1 MFNMENRMV
10 DFKIKTI
17 KLWFLRRYEKMVES
31 KWTRLFIIT
40 SIVQTFITII
50 IQSLVV
56 GRNQYAS
63 SFFQDSWQE
72 QLKIDNSTSF
82 ECKANI
88 VARMYNIVGENIII
102 LLSNVFLLFFCYDAI
117 FNQNTIQIITVV
129 IVNYAIG
136 IVAAI
141 QIVEIHRWKDQAV
154 ECVPS
159 FKTFNFKVEFYEVP
173 SIVILLLCATM
184 MGFFTWKL
192 YQQFGWNIYKR
203 IGADRNMQKIFR
215 SMLIFVMHLKLDLF
229 FMVVLSVVACVV
241 LSQNDKLHST
251 PLYWFHVIVTVL
263 IFILQGLA
271 YHMLREESHLG
282 MKIFIG
288 LWLIPIADFIALL
301 IKSIGTSA
309 QDSWYF
315 FIIFIVF
322 GIIMALL
329 TIIWSIIVL
338 NNFDKGLKRHLTTGI
353 GNIQRPPITEQT
365 SQTQPP
371 SRWAID
377 DEDDQSYP

>member
-1 MFNMENRMV
+1 
-10 DFKIKTI
+10 
-17 KLWFLRRYEKMVES
+17 MVES

-56 GRNQYAS
+56 GRNQNAS
-63 SFFQDSWQE
+63 SLFQEMWQNKNITD
-72 QLKIDNSTSF
+72 LSNPTALD
-82 ECKANI
+82 CKANI
-88 VARMYNIVGENIII
+88 VARMYNIVGENVII

-129 IVNYAIG
+129 VVNYAIG

-141 QIVEIHRWKDQAV
+141 QIVEVLRWRNQAV
-154 ECVPS
+154 ECVPGFLS
-159 FKTFNFKVEFYEVP
+159 YNFRVEFYEVP

-229 FMVVLSVVACVV
+229 FMVVLSIVACVV
-241 LSQNDKLHST
+241 LTQNETLKHT
-251 PLYWFHVIVTVL
+251 FLYWFHVIVTVL
-263 IFILQGLA
+263 IFILQALA

-301 IKSIGTSA
+301 VKSIGTSA

-329 TIIWSIIVL
+329 TLIWSIIVL

-353 GNIQRPPITEQT
+353 GNIERPPVTEQT
-365 SQTQPP
+365 SQSQP
-371 SRWAID
+371 SGRWAID
-377 DEDDQSYP
+377 EED

>member
-1 MFNMENRMV
+1 
-10 DFKIKTI
+10 
-17 KLWFLRRYEKMVES
+17 MVES

-56 GRNQYAS
+56 GRNQNAS
-63 SFFQDSWQE
+63 SFFQEMWQTE
-72 QLKIDNSTSF
+72 YGNSLPNPAAS

-88 VARMYNIVGENIII
+88 VGRMYNIVGENIII

-129 IVNYAIG
+129 VVNYAIG

-141 QIVEIHRWKDQAV
+141 QIVEIQRWRNQAV
-154 ECVPS
+154 DCVLGFSNFS
-159 FKTFNFKVEFYEVP
+159 FRVELYEVP

-203 IGADRNMQKIFR
+203 IGADRKMQ
-215 SMLIFVMHLKLDLF
+215 M
-229 FMVVLSVVACVV
+229 ACVV
-241 LSQNDKLHST
+241 LSQNDKLKST
-251 PLYWFHVIVTVL
+251 FLYWFHVIVTVL
-263 IFILQGLA
+263 IFILQALA

-301 IKSIGTSA
+301 VKSIGTSA
-309 QDSWYF
+309 QDS
-315 FIIFIVF
+315 
-322 GIIMALL
+322 
-329 TIIWSIIVL
+329 
-338 NNFDKGLKRHLTTGI
+338 
-353 GNIQRPPITEQT
+353 NIERPPVTEQT
-365 SQTQPP
+365 SQSQP
-371 SRWAID
+371 SGRWAID
-377 DEDDQSYP
+377 EED

>member
-1 MFNMENRMV
+1 
-10 DFKIKTI
+10 
-17 KLWFLRRYEKMVES
+17 MVES

-56 GRNQYAS
+56 GRNQSAS
-63 SFFQDSWQE
+63 SFFLDKWQE
-72 QLKIDNSTSF
+72 QYGGLHNNTSTIL
-82 ECKANI
+82 ECKTNI
-88 VARMYNIVGENIII
+88 VTRMYNIVGENIII

-141 QIVEIHRWKDQAV
+141 QIVEVYRWKTQAV
-154 ECVPS
+154 ECVS
-159 FKTFNFKVEFYEVP
+159 AFSVFNFRVQIYEVP

-241 LSQNDKLHST
+241 LSQNDKLKST

-309 QDSWYF
+309 QDSSNINDLNYFISLIFSRFWYY
-315 FIIFIVF
+315 
-322 GIIMALL
+322 
-329 TIIWSIIVL
+329 
-338 NNFDKGLKRHLTTGI
+338 NGI

-371 SRWAID
+371 GRWAID
-377 DEDDQSYP
+377 DEDDQTYP